1 MREKKAYVSN
11 TSTNEKDTVPALQNQ
26 KGEKDK
32 AFLRRE
38 KVHLPL
44 SSGDIV
50 VSFFSSHFGKLDVA
64 CDLQS
69 FHQVQGL
76 NAVSEVTELPP
87 IKQDSYLLVFT

>member
-1 MREKKAYVSN
+1 MRKKVYVSN
-11 TSTNEKDTVPALQNQ
+11 TSANDKDTVPTLQNQ
-26 KGEKDK
+26 PGEKDK
-32 AFLRRE
+32 TFLRQE

-44 SSGDIV
+44 SSGEIV
-50 VSFFSSHFGKLDVA
+50 VSFFSSHFGKLDVP

-76 NAVSEVTELPP
+76 NAVSEITELPS